1 MLGAMNNIEYGVAE
15 IDDLPR
21 IVEMKMAM
29 FLEAGHGDLLA
40 KNASTIVLE
49 DYKRLYENKVASHF
63 VARSNGEIVASVG
76 VFIKSD
82 LPFRYYSSPTYG
94 FIGDVYVVKNYRQ
107 NGMAMRLSEDAL
119 AWLRLNEVKTVR
131 LLASEGARPIYEKL
145 GFMAS
150 DEMVLDL
157 AT

>member
-1 MLGAMNNIEYGVAE
+1 M
-15 IDDLPR
+15 
-21 IVEMKMAM
+21 
-29 FLEAGHGDLLA
+29 
-40 KNASTIVLE
+40 
-49 DYKRLYENKVASHF
+49 
-63 VARSNGEIVASVG
+63 
-76 VFIKSD
+76 
-82 LPFRYYSSPTYG
+82 
-94 FIGDVYVVKNYRQ
+94 KNYRQ